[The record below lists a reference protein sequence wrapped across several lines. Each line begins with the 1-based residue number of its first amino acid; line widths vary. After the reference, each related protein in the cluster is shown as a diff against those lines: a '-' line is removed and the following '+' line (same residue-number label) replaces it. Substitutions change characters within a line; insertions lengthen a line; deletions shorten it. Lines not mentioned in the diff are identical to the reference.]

1 MNNYFIL
8 FIIIILFLEYKHY
21 DLYVKDIKRDFVYKI
36 LYLIV
41 DLNHQILML
50 SGLYLVIFSD
60 CNNNKLLLLNI
71 LYLTTLFFFF
81 IHKKCILTII
91 ENKILNNDK
100 DSIPIS
106 FPYRIKHIINNT
118 KYKPIINKN
127 VTIKWMNSHIIFI
140 SIIISTNLFCLLKNR
155 L

>member
-1 MNNYFIL
+1 
-8 FIIIILFLEYKHY
+8 
-21 DLYVKDIKRDFVYKI
+21 
-36 LYLIV
+36 
-41 DLNHQILML
+41 ML

-118 KYKPIINKN
+118 KYVIYSEYKVYIYDFDRSYCERFGN
-127 VTIKWMNSHIIFI
+127 
-140 SIIISTNLFCLLKNR
+140 NLLLKY
-155 L
+155 